1 MQKNTVKLEIGGAVY
16 YVNSDDSAEY
26 VEALGEELDDR
37 ISKTMKSNN
46 RVSMTQA
53 AILCALEFADEAK
66 KASEVADNLRNQV
79 KDYLED
85 AAKAKSER
93 DFFKRELERANKNK
107 KA

>member
-16 YVNSDDSAEY
+16 YINSDDSAEY
-26 VEALGEELDDR
+26 VIALGAELDSR
-37 ISKTMKSNN
+37 ISKAMKASS
-46 RVSMTQA
+46 RISMTQA

-66 KASEVADNLRNQV
+66 KATDVADNLRGQV